1 MHKFLHCKANSSK
14 DHVSDHLPI
23 RIKILGADFKLVDAC
38 FNGASIGGQDDKW
51 YHKESKSEDPQK

>member
-23 RIKILGADFKLVDAC
+23 RIKILGADFKLVDAY
-38 FNGASIGGQDDKW
+38 FNGASIGGHDDK
-51 YHKESKSEDPQK
+51 

>member
-1 MHKFLHCKANSSK
+1 MHKFLPCKANSSK

-23 RIKILGADFKLVDAC
+23 RINILEADFNLAEAC
-38 FNGASIGGQDDKW
+38 FQGVSIGGQDDKW